1 VGKLPYG
8 NGSSVQSEEGDGLAK
23 ATANT
28 KGRMERVL
36 NILDDREGD
45 ERKTVDDGQLLTT
58 DGGLLIH
65 QGLLERSYTARQAVE
80 NHLSVSLLPCLANI
94 SRHS

>member
-1 VGKLPYG
+1 
-8 NGSSVQSEEGDGLAK
+8 VQSEEGDGLAK

-28 KGRMERVL
+28 QGRMERAL
-36 NILDDREGD
+36 NILNDCKGD

-65 QGLLERSYTARQAVE
+65 QDMLERSYIARQAVGE
-80 NHLSVSLLPCLANI
+80 PCSRWLASLPGKCLL
-94 SRHS
+94 RC